1 MIDPALFQENERTAP
16 SSDERKFV
24 EIGALDCECG
34 KRLDQVTVAY
44 ETWGTLNADAS
55 NAILICHA
63 LSGDSHAIGWWD
75 RLIGSGKPID
85 TDRFFVIGSNALG
98 GCQGTTGPASISPA
112 TGKPYGSQFPM
123 ITVGDMVEAQA
134 RLLDHLGVEK
144 LFAVAGGSMGGMQ
157 ALEWTVR
164 FPSRVGKAFVTAS
177 CARHSPMQ
185 IAINEV
191 GRQAILRDPNY
202 QGGDYYEGEA
212 PAHGLSVARMIGH
225 ISFLSAEAFE
235 AKFSRRL
242 QNKDKFSMDFG
253 IEFEVESYLS
263 YQGDKFTKR
272 FDPNSLLHLTR
283 AIDYYDWIAV
293 ERAQADFLFISFT
306 SDWLY
311 TSAQSKELFEMAAK
325 ADKKAIYEEIDLA
338 YGHDAFLLDGD
349 KQGSI
354 LRSFLDS

>member
-16 SSDERKFV
+16 SADERQFV
-24 EIGALDCECG
+24 DIGFLDCECG
-34 KRLDQVTVAY
+34 KRLESVTVAY
-44 ETWGTLNADAS
+44 ETWGTLNEDSS
-55 NAILICHA
+55 NTILVCHA

-75 RLIGSGKPID
+75 RLIGPGKAID
-85 TDRFFVIGSNALG
+85 TDRYFVIGTNALG
-98 GCQGTTGPASISPA
+98 GCQGTTGPASVSPD
-112 TGKPYGSQFPM
+112 GKPYGSRFPM
-123 ITVGDMVEAQA
+123 ITVRDMVDAQA
-134 RLLDHLGVEK
+134 KLLDHLGIRQ
-144 LFAVAGGSMGGMQ
+144 LLCVAGGSMGGMQ

-164 FPSRVGKAFVTAS
+164 YPDRVKKAFVTAS

-202 QGGDYYEGEA
+202 QGGDYYDGQA
-212 PAHGLSVARMIGH
+212 PANGLSLARMIGH

-235 AKFSRRL
+235 SKFSRRL
-242 QNKDKFSMDFG
+242 QNKSEFSMDFG
-253 IEFEVESYLS
+253 VEFEVESYLS

-283 AIDYYDWIAV
+283 AIDYYEWKGV
-293 ERAQADFLFISFT
+293 ESAKAEFLFVSYT

-311 TSAQSKELFEMAAK
+311 TSAQSAELFDMTTRAGKLAK
-325 ADKKAIYEEIDLA
+325 YEEIDLP

-349 KQGSI
+349 RQGSL
-354 LRSFLDS
+354 LRQFLAS

>member
-16 SSDERKFV
+16 SSDERLFADV
-24 EIGALDCECG
+24 GALDCESG
-34 KRLDQVTVAY
+34 KRLESVTLAY
-44 ETWGTLNADAS
+44 ETWGILNEDRN

-63 LSGDSHAIGWWD
+63 LSGDSHAIGWWE
-75 RLIGSGKPID
+75 RLIGPGKPFD
-85 TDRFFVIGSNALG
+85 TDHYYVIGTNALG
-98 GCQGTTGPASISPA
+98 GCQGTTGPASISPD
-112 TGKPYGSQFPM
+112 GKPYGSRFPM
-123 ITVGDMVEAQA
+123 ITVGDMVEVQA
-134 RLLDHLGVEK
+134 RLLDILGIER
-144 LFAVAGGSMGGMQ
+144 LFCVAGGSMGGMQ

-164 FPSRVGKAFVTAS
+164 FPSRVRKAFVTAS

-202 QGGDYYEGEA
+202 KGGDYYDGDA

-225 ISFLSAEAFE
+225 ISFLSGEAFE
-235 AKFSRRL
+235 SKFSRRL
-242 QNKDKFSMDFG
+242 QNKEKFSMDFG

-283 AIDYYDWIAV
+283 AIDYYDWLNV
-293 ERAQADFLFISFT
+293 EKAQSEFLFISFT

-311 TSAQSKELFEMAAK
+311 TPQQSRELYRMTSEAG
-325 ADKKAIYEEIDLA
+325 KKATYQEIDLP
-338 YGHDAFLLDGD
+338 YGHDAFLLDGEH
-349 KQGSI
+349 QGDV
-354 LRSFLDS
+354 LRNFLND